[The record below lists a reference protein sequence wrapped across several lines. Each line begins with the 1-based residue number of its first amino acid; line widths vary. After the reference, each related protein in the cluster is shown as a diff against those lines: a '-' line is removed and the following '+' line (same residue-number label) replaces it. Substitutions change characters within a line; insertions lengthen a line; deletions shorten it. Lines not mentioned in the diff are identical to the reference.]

1 MTFKFER
8 LEVWQSSIAFADEI
22 FSVADQLP
30 REYRSSLGD
39 QSRRAVLSIPTN
51 IAEGAGRDSS
61 KEQAYF

>member
-8 LEVWQSSIAFADEI
+8 LEVWKSSIAFADEI